1 MPHAPLLGQKRTEM
15 ETYTNIIAACRRQDK
30 KAQLQLYNLFC
41 KCVYN
46 SSLRILGNS
55 QEAEEVMQETFL
67 KVLTRPH
74 LLQDNEKAMERM
86 LRRIAINHSID
97 IFRKRNKH
105 FKEFT
110 TYSANTLSDNEE
122 EESDEEEMQEATVE
136 MIRQGIRKLPDGYR
150 MILSLHLIEGLK
162 YEEIAH
168 QLEISASSVRSQYVR
183 ARKRLIQLIHD
194 KNE

>member
-1 MPHAPLLGQKRTEM
+1 M

-41 KCVYN
+41 KCVYS

-122 EESDEEEMQEATVE
+122 EEESDEEEMQETTVE
-136 MIRQGIRKLPDGYR
+136 MIRQGIRELPDGYR

>member
-1 MPHAPLLGQKRTEM
+1 M
-15 ETYTNIIAACRRQDK
+15 ETNTPIIAACRSQDK

-41 KCVYN
+41 KSVYN

-110 TYSANTLSDNEE
+110 TYSANTLSDNENEE
-122 EESDEEEMQEATVE
+122 EESDEGEMQEATVE

-194 KNE
+194 KK

>member
-1 MPHAPLLGQKRTEM
+1 MTRED
-15 ETYTNIIAACRRQDK
+15 EIFK
-30 KAQLQLYNLFC
+30 KLKNGDESGVAGLVELYYED
-41 KCVYN
+41 V
-46 SSLRILGNS
+46 LRYCMFRLS
-55 QEAEEVMQETFL
+55 DRYLAEDAVQETFL

-110 TYSANTLSDNEE
+110 TYSANTLSDNENEE
-122 EESDEEEMQEATVE
+122 EESDEGEMQEATVE

-183 ARKRLIQLIHD
+183 ARKRLLQLIHD
-194 KNE
+194 KK